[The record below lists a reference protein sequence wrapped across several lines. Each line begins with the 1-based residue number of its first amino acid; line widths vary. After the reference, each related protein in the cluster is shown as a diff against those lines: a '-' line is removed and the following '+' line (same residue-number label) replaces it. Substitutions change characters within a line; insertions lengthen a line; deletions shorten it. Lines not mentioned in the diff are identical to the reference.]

1 VLACAGCG
9 LGHGSAAPSGQV
21 VDVEEKD
28 FAITAP
34 KEIAAGDVTFHVVN
48 AGPTSHEL
56 LLARLPQGGL
66 PYRTDRLTIDEESL
80 DQHELWALEPEGTG
94 ASRNLRVNLPAGRY
108 VLFCNMSGHYLGG
121 MRTLLVVR

>member
-9 LGHGSAAPSGQV
+9 LGRGSPAPSGQIV
-21 VDVEEKD
+21 EVEERD

-34 KEIAAGDVTFHVVN
+34 EQIAAGDVTFHVVN

-56 LLARLPQGGL
+56 LLARLPPAGL

-80 DQHELWALEPEGTG
+80 DQHELWALEPEESG
-94 ASRNLRVNLPAGRY
+94 SKRNLRVNLPAGRY
-108 VLFCNMSGHYLGG
+108 VLFCNMSGHLLGG
-121 MRTLLVVR
+121 MRTEIVVR